1 MQISLNIDLHKPII
15 YKDKDNKKVT
25 ILFRHYVNC
34 FVVAC
39 YSNTK
44 KMFLEKGLF
53 AKEPVIFKSSFCY
66 KKTTTGI

>member
-44 KMFLEKGLF
+44 RCF
-53 AKEPVIFKSSFCY
+53 
-66 KKTTTGI
+66 